1 MFYLRENHILE
12 FGRSLEV
19 TQTAFPQIKELGD
32 VNFPWVLVFLQL
44 ARTKCPTSSPHVPAP
59 WPPIF
64 SLPHVKPPRG
74 HHELFPECTLPLPG
88 MALLCVSLT
97 SSCQLSKQLRAHPA
111 SPSSVVV
118 SSLGQPSLLP
128 PRAHSVHTSM
138 NRARTRAKGSG
149 SSLPRIESQ
158 LCHLRPVF
166 PSLLC
171 VSVALPIKCE

>member
-32 VNFPWVLVFLQL
+32 VNFPRVLVFLQL
-44 ARTKCPTSSPHVPAP
+44 ARTKRPTSSPHVPAP

-118 SSLGQPSLLP
+118 SSLGQASLLP
-128 PRAHSVHTSM
+128 QALLCSQ
-138 NRARTRAKGSG
+138 
-149 SSLPRIESQ
+149 SSLGS
-158 LCHLRPVF
+158 HLYEQ
-166 PSLLC
+166 STHQSKGLWIL
-171 VSVALPIKCE
+171 AAQD